1 MRSSVPW
8 ESCFGEAK
16 GVSSLA
22 KHPTGCASRMLLELF
37 RKVPLRVGEVLPLE
51 ADDLLVPQIGDGN
64 LVETSQR
71 IVPIRGQQIAL
82 ICNGEEA

>member
-1 MRSSVPW
+1 
-8 ESCFGEAK
+8 
-16 GVSSLA
+16 
-22 KHPTGCASRMLLELF
+22 MLLELF
-37 RKVPLRVGEVLPLE
+37 RKVSLRVGEVLPLE

-82 ICNGEEA
+82 VCNGEEA